1 MLIEGTKIL
10 ALPRAEVWRALNDPA
25 FLQSVIPG
33 CRKVAEPAP
42 GQLVMALTAAVGP
55 IKASFDVEM
64 QKLEVV
70 APESYVLAGRGS
82 AGVAGSASGRA
93 RLRLTEVQGGT
104 QLDYSA
110 ETEITGR
117 VAQLGARMID
127 STARK
132 FSEEFFAN
140 VARAM
145 GGYGAQPQP
154 GSETDAPPAAAG
166 IQAVGLIPQSPA
178 GVIAAPAVPDALNTV
193 ISRLM
198 LDGLAWRL
206 ALGCAAGSFVG
217 MLAAAAVLRGWT

>member
-10 ALPRAEVWRALNDPA
+10 ALPRAEVWRALNDAA

-33 CRKVAEPAP
+33 CRNVAEPTP

-55 IKASFDVEM
+55 IKANFDVEM
-64 QKLEVV
+64 QKLEVL

-132 FSEEFFAN
+132 FSEEFFSN

-145 GGYGAQPQP
+145 GGGGAQPKP
-154 GSETDAPPAAAG
+154 GSVTDAPATTAWP
-166 IQAVGLIPQSPA
+166 QAVGPSPQPLAGAIAQPA
-178 GVIAAPAVPDALNTV
+178 LPDALNTV
-193 ISRLM
+193 MWRLA
-198 LDGLAWRL
+198 LDGMAWRL
-206 ALGCAAGSFVG
+206 ALGGAAGSFVG
-217 MLAAAAVLRGWT
+217 MLAAAVVLRGWT